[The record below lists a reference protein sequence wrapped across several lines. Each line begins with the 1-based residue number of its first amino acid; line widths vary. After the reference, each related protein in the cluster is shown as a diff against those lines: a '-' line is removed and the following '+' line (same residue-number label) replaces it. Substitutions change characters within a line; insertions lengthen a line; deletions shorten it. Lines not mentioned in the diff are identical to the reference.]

1 MNKARNQNNRSNT
14 DRDNLQ
20 LCLNLCLWAQHLR
33 MQFNTDKCKVL
44 HVGKTILVTSHQ
56 SMKPSIQCHKA
67 AEKANLVL
75 GQISRAFHFR
85 DRKVFIDLYKR
96 YVRCHLEFP
105 VPAWRPWQVHD
116 IEILEKVQKRAVKM
130 VSGLKSTSYEE
141 RLLELNLPSLAARR
155 DRFYIIETYK
165 MLNGFSKVDSRKFFT
180 PLQDNSGRITR
191 LSADPQKI

>member
-1 MNKARNQNNRSNT
+1 MNNQE
-14 DRDNLQ
+14 L
-20 LCLNLCLWAQHLR
+20 
-33 MQFNTDKCKVL
+33 
-44 HVGKTILVTSHQ
+44 KTVDQEKDIGIVTHQ
-56 SMKPSIQCHKA
+56 SLKPSIQCHKA

-96 YVRCHLEFP
+96 YVRCHLEFS

-116 IEILEKVQKRAVKM
+116 IEVLEKVQKRAIKM
-130 VSGLKSTSYEE
+130 VSGLKSKSYEE

-155 DRFYIIETYK
+155 DRFDMIETYK

-180 PLQDNSGRITR
+180 PLQNTSGRITR